1 MNLQKVVNVDSKY
14 LTAPMVNLGMA
25 LNDLGDYATAIQVL
39 NRVVQREPKWVFAI
53 NELGNAYFGN
63 KDYKAAIDR
72 FNTVVKRDDKF
83 AAGWFNLGKAQFA
96 NGNVGEAKK
105 AYSQL
110 RKLGANVLA
119 DRLDRETGGAM
130 ARG

>member
-1 MNLQKVVNVDSKY
+1 LGIAY
-14 LTAPMVNLGMA
+14 L
-25 LNDLGDYATAIQVL
+25 
-39 NRVVQREPKWVFAI
+39 
-53 NELGNAYFGN
+53 GN
-63 KDYKAAIDR
+63 KDYPKAIDR
-72 FNTVVKRDDKF
+72 FNSVVKRDDKY
-83 AAGWFNLGKAQFA
+83 AMGWFNLGKAQYA

-110 RKLGANVLA
+110 RRLKANNLA